1 MNEDKLVELKD
12 GYIYNIE
19 LKENKLQPCETCD
32 YGTKYI
38 ESIKFDGYLTDQN
51 KVDYAECT
59 FISKEYKKVSI
70 AKLTQLLIENKDKLK
85 KLTFEEFRQMMLG
98 IGFAQRDG
106 NSDVYVKV
114 LE

>member
-12 GYIYNIE
+12 GYIYNIQ
-19 LKENKLQPCETCD
+19 LNENKLQPCDTCD
-32 YGTKYI
+32 YDTKYI
-38 ESIKFDGYLTDQN
+38 ESIKFEGYLTEQN

-59 FISKEYKKVSI
+59 FISKEYKPVSI
-70 AKLTQLLIENKDKLK
+70 AKMTKILIEKQDELK
-85 KLTFEEFRQMMLG
+85 EITFEEFKQMMLG

-106 NSDVYVKV
+106 NSDVYAKV